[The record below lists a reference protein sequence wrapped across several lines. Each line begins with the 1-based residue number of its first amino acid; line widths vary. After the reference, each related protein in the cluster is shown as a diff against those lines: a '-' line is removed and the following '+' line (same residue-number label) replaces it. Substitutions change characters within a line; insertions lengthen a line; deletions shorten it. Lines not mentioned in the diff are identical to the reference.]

1 MLRICFPVIGAK
13 KEDPNLLMEIH
24 ALKDM
29 APGLYFNRD
38 LVDFK
43 NLETKV
49 AQTLRPLC
57 ENVALNMVPYGAN
70 ATSEEL
76 WGDSMYGAASL
87 VAKYD
92 CDQDR
97 CDLLV
102 AISMTPPECSGAS
115 KIEEKLQ
122 ICQELSARCLIL
134 KSGDEKDIPGAMT
147 MPLEKASLPAE
158 DAEFQVW
165 LAGKDW
171 QEQLARLFGLVERR
185 EEVVAPP
192 QPEEPGPQFYELY
205 LAALFPEESAEK
217 HVFAKIFQQ
226 AGAPYNRPLR
236 EKTFAHKALFSDD
249 EAYTPNML
257 FGGNG
262 KTQPHVIL
270 CGPTS
275 TGKTAVAHAFLLNA
289 LMSGKK
295 AVYISPTRALVYEVY
310 EEFLKLFRSMRAAA
324 HAEEES
330 GILFDQLFPGVLERD
345 LVCSTGERNEQDGQ
359 ILRSDYRIIF
369 SVYEKANI
377 FMNLML
383 ENPEDKTPA
392 LVVIDELHM
401 LLNEERGGILD
412 MFIAKTQ
419 DMKKGPARIVGITT
433 ENDGAAI
440 LTNFL
445 SPPSVPT
452 MRRKDREVIR
462 LELPERPVPV
472 THYLQLGDR
481 REKIMELTS
490 SEVPTL
496 SREARGA
503 ILNRLLGPGQQ
514 PSVTAF
520 SQEPRHSGAT
530 ESGAQASEYGANEF
544 NFENLLKDTEHKK
557 VLVIF
562 KSIETIYNVLQK
574 LVTARL
580 KDSAVPWEE
589 EVDWEKFKKSESLC
603 PVDTLKKIHAQLKS
617 SFVTDEERENL
628 WRGAQAGIFVYF
640 SPMDYWLRE
649 AMAEAFKEKFDKK
662 QLLLATNAL
671 AYGVNLPADAV
682 WLTSIRDVN
691 DTLISSNEFFNI
703 LGRAGRLGKS
713 AEGVTPCAYVL
724 PCADSAVRDSFK
736 DDLGDALRY
745 YGDRKDDFNVQ
756 TISITDLDKVYD
768 DTLNQLSD
776 VQDATFRSV
785 LDALRFVN
793 KKNEIEE
800 IGGTSPYHVRRHF
813 HHSVFGWR
821 TIRERE
827 DRAAFDEFLETVYTV
842 ISDASSFSENKLV
855 NKGKD
860 ASGKATF
867 ACTELASAL
876 IDTGT
881 KWKAIEPMTAWL
893 QTIMPLASRLPVELI
908 LVGILSVQEL
918 WDVVRR
924 FDQQSRKMDIVAI
937 SEDSREF
944 AERSLTAEIDRLGAK
959 VETTRILEL
968 IDRFLE
974 NNCQHLQLRDKRQR
988 GSSLSPEARR
998 NSFYRLLAA
1007 FLRWARG
1014 ANANE
1019 IKELAAPVK
1028 GRQDFSRGFSQAY
1041 GDKASWLC
1049 VLCLRFFSKTKSRL
1063 LDTRHESTLQNLA
1076 LRMRYGVPQEC
1087 VPFMGLG
1094 KERQKRSDIMRYREE
1109 YGITP
1114 QIVLQNSY
1122 EAYAKMWEA
1131 PQQHRSK
1138 RGQSAPLGIYNTLQE
1153 NAESYYCREAK
1164 EFCDILALGSAIAPE
1179 HWKAIKNYFENP
1191 KNFTHEALLPL
1202 LRNLVHKD
1210 FSVDIRPSKGLT
1222 IKERHS
1228 HGTPLFLEVLDASAE
1243 ASSQSGSLPNHLSE
1257 LRNKTLERLC
1267 TWHPWKRN
1275 AQAGPPHPTISLIAT
1290 VFLLRMLEESR
1301 HLEDVHDW
1309 LSRQKNAKEY
1319 IFRIQE
1325 LISTGENGIRDLR
1338 NSMAGAIL
1346 QGALQLAEP
1355 VFDESDQE
1363 GNER

>member
-1 MLRICFPVIGAK
+1 MLRIYFPVVGL
-13 KEDPNLLMEIH
+13 EDKPNLLMEVH
-24 ALKDM
+24 VLKDM
-29 APGLYFNRD
+29 APGLYFNKKP
-38 LVDFK
+38 VDITSFEK
-43 NLETKV
+43 KA
-49 AQTLRPLC
+49 AQTLSRLC
-57 ENVALNMVPYGAN
+57 ENVALNISPYGAEV
-70 ATSEEL
+70 TSKEL
-76 WGDSMYGAASL
+76 GGDSMYGAASL
-87 VAKYD
+87 VANYD
-92 CDQDR
+92 CDQAR
-97 CDLLV
+97 GEQRV

-115 KIEEKLQ
+115 SIEDKLQ
-122 ICQELSARCLIL
+122 ICEELGMLCLIV
-134 KSGDEKDIPGAMT
+134 KRDNEKEIPEAMR
-147 MPLEKASLPAE
+147 MPLEEASFSAE
-158 DAEFQVW
+158 GAKFQVW

-171 QEQLARLFGLVERR
+171 QEQLARLFGLEKRR
-185 EEVVAPP
+185 DEKASPTHTEVK
-192 QPEEPGPQFYELY
+192 GPQFYELY
-205 LAALFPEESAEK
+205 LAALFPEDSDAK
-217 HVFAKIFQQ
+217 HAFAKVFQQ
-226 AGAPYNRPLR
+226 AGPPYNKPLQ
-236 EKTFAHKALFSDD
+236 EKTFAHKALFPDD
-249 EAYTPNML
+249 EAHSPNML
-257 FGGNG
+257 FFGGKE

-289 LMSGKK
+289 LMNGKK

-310 EEFLKLFRSMRAAA
+310 EEFLKLFRSMRDEA
-324 HAEEES
+324 HKDEKN
-330 GILFDQLFPGVLERD
+330 GMLFDQLFPGVLERD
-345 LVCSTGERNEQDGQ
+345 LVCSTGERSEQDGQ

-383 ENPEDKTPA
+383 DNPEDKTPA

-412 MFIAKTQ
+412 MFIAKSQ

-433 ENDGAAI
+433 ENDGADI
-440 LTNFL
+440 LCGFL
-445 SPPSVPT
+445 SPDDAPA
-452 MRRKDREVIR
+452 MHRKGRNVVK
-462 LELPERPVPV
+462 LEMPDRPVPV

-481 REKIMELTS
+481 REKIMELSS
-490 SEVPTL
+490 SEIPAL

-503 ILNRLLGPGQQ
+503 ILNRLLGPGQE
-514 PSVTAF
+514 PSNVAP
-520 SQEPRHSGAT
+520 SQGARYSGAT
-530 ESGAQASEYGANEF
+530 EAGEQDLEYGANEF

-562 KSIETIYNVLQK
+562 KSIETIYNILQK
-574 LVTARL
+574 LVAARL
-580 KDSAVPWEE
+580 KDSAEDWEE
-589 EVDWEKFKKSESLC
+589 SVDWEKYNSSDCLC

-628 WRGAQAGIFVYF
+628 WKGAQAGIFVYF

-649 AMAEAFKEKFDKK
+649 AMADAFKEKSDKK
-662 QLLLATNAL
+662 QILLATNAL

-691 DTLISSNEFFNI
+691 EGLISSNEFFNI

-713 AEGVTPCAYVL
+713 AEDITPCAYVL
-724 PCADSAVRDSFK
+724 PCVDGAVTSFRDE
-736 DDLGDALRY
+736 LGEALRY
-745 YGDRKDDFNVQ
+745 YGDRNDDFHVR
-756 TISITDLDKVYD
+756 TISETDLDKVYK

-776 VQDATFRSV
+776 VHDATFRSA

-793 KKNEIEE
+793 KKNEIDE
-800 IGGTSPYHVRRHF
+800 IGGTNPYHVREHF
-813 HHSVFGWR
+813 QHSVFGWGNIRQRDDR
-821 TIRERE
+821 TS
-827 DRAAFDEFLETVYTV
+827 FDNFLETVYNV

-855 NKGKD
+855 NKRKD
-860 ASGKATF
+860 ANGNTTF
-867 ACTELASAL
+867 VCTELASAL

-893 QTIMPLASRLPVELI
+893 QTIMPLASSLPVELI

-924 FDQQSRKMDIVAI
+924 FDQQSRKVDIRAI
-937 SEDSREF
+937 SDDSRKF
-944 AERSLTAEIDRLGAK
+944 AERSLADEIDRLPAH
-959 VETTRILEL
+959 VETDRILGL
-968 IDRFLE
+968 IDSFLE

-1019 IKELAAPVK
+1019 IKELAAPEK

-1049 VLCLRFFSKTKSRL
+1049 VLCLRFFSKTKSQL

-1109 YGITP
+1109 YGLTP
-1114 QIVLQNSY
+1114 KIVLQNTY
-1122 EAYAKMWEA
+1122 EAYVKMWDA
-1131 PQQHRSK
+1131 AQQHRSK
-1138 RGQSAPLGIYNTLQE
+1138 PIQYAPSDIYDTLQE

-1179 HWKAIKNYFENP
+1179 HWKAIKNYFEKP
-1191 KNFTHEALLPL
+1191 KSVSNEKLLYL

-1210 FSVDIRPSKGLT
+1210 FSVDIRPGKGLT
-1222 IKERHS
+1222 INERHS
-1228 HGTPLFLEVLDASAE
+1228 HGKPLFLEVLDASADVP
-1243 ASSQSGSLPNHLSE
+1243 SQCEFLQNHLRE
-1257 LRNKTLERLC
+1257 LRNKSLERLC
-1267 TWHPWKRN
+1267 TWHPWKRSTH
-1275 AQAGPPHPTISLIAT
+1275 AGPQHPTISLIAT
-1290 VFLLRMLEESR
+1290 VFLLRMLEEFR

-1309 LSRQKNAKEY
+1309 LSRQKNSKEY

-1355 VFDESDQE
+1355 VFDESDQG